1 MRETLTAELL
11 SITPYDDKEARQ
23 ISETL
28 AWILSGAEL
37 FRVRKPAIPPKH
49 LISYFVVVD
58 GDHVLLVDHKNSGL
72 WLPPGGHVD
81 PGEHPR
87 DTVVREADEELGMV
101 AQLMQPGPA
110 MLTVVETVGRTAGH
124 TDVCLWYVV
133 VGDRRISLEYCR
145 EEFDGI
151 GWFHRSELPETR
163 VEPDL
168 ARFVMKFFGADKA
181 T

>member
-1 MRETLTAELL
+1 MNAGIIQR
-11 SITPYDDKEARQ
+11 
-23 ISETL
+23 
-28 AWILSGAEL
+28 
-37 FRVRKPAIPPKH
+37 
-49 LISYFVVVD
+49 
-58 GDHVLLVDHKNSGL
+58 
-72 WLPPGGHVD
+72 
-81 PGEHPR
+81 
-87 DTVVREADEELGMV
+87 EELAHGRDYQRIANALAYV
-101 AQLMQPGPA
+101 DANYQEQPSLAAIAAQ
-110 MLTVVETVGRTAGH
+110 TVGRTAGH